1 MKRIAKL
8 TLLVACFVVAIA
20 VSCAAGERLLRHE
33 QFVVDTYNTGD
44 FKLVFEQ
51 QTADLYVD
59 ESDLPGVARALG
71 DLRDDIERVTGLLPE
86 VKKSQADLGKYA
98 VIAGTIGHSEV
109 IDALIAADRLDI
121 DSIVGKWEAYVI
133 QVVANPLPN
142 VDTGLV
148 IAGSDRRGT
157 IYGIYEISRQIGV
170 SPWYFW
176 ADVTP
181 EKQDTLVRMEYISR
195 VNPLLNIGGSSSIT
209 KLPALVL
216 GFSVLAASTIDF
228 MSMFLSCCCA
238 FGQTSYGQ
246 QCGAQKASLET
257 IRSILT

>member
-1 MKRIAKL
+1 MSLR
-8 TLLVACFVVAIA
+8 LLSLVLLARGF
-20 VSCAAGERLLRHE
+20 LRHE
-33 QFVVDTYNTGD
+33 QFVVNTYNTGD

-181 EKQDTLVRMEYISR
+181 EKQDTLVVQNGIYKQGEPSVKYR
-195 VNPLLNIGGSSSIT
+195 GSSSIT

-257 IRSILT
+257 IRSIPN